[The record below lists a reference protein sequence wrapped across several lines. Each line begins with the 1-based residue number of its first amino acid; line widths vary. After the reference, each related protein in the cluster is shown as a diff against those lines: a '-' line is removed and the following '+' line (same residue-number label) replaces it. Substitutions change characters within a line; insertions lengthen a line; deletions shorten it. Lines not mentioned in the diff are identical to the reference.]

1 LGQPAASR
9 NDVTA
14 SLGTTPSPPVPVAK
28 LDCGWRRGLG
38 VAGDLSRPRLPCP
51 GPGETMLELT
61 IMVVLMALLVLA
73 GYAPSALD
81 AMDRL
86 AHDPDVDQDEDRNE

>member
-1 LGQPAASR
+1 
-9 NDVTA
+9 
-14 SLGTTPSPPVPVAK
+14 
-28 LDCGWRRGLG
+28 
-38 VAGDLSRPRLPCP
+38 
-51 GPGETMLELT
+51 MLELT
-61 IMVVLMALLVLA
+61 IMVVLMALLVLVLA